1 MKDKNENLNE
11 SEISLGQ
18 ALAYVKVMGGEE
30 IPMGGGLLSDS
41 AQNYIKSLCRFRNDL
56 NNDQSIQGIFAAI
69 PEYTCQSSKSF
80 LTNNF
85 KFFITLLILR
95 SENYSCEKLIK
106 HLNSCYNCF
115 DVFCQVLRD
124 YFHTTNDIIRKTEV

>member
-18 ALAYVKVMGGEE
+18 ALAYVKAMCGEAT
-30 IPMGGGLLSDS
+30 PMGEKLLSDS
-41 AQNYIKSLCRFRNDL
+41 AQNYINSLCSFRNDL
-56 NNDQSIQGIFAAI
+56 NNDQSIQGIFAGI

-80 LTNNF
+80 LTDNF
-85 KFFITLLILR
+85 KFFIVLLILR
-95 SENYSCEKLIK
+95 SENYSCERLIK

-124 YFHTTNDIIRKTEV
+124 YFRTTNDIILKTEV

>member
-1 MKDKNENLNE
+1 MKSKNNHLNK

-18 ALAYVKVMGGEE
+18 ALAYVKAMGAEVTPKGKK
-30 IPMGGGLLSDS
+30 LLSDS
-41 AQNYIKSLCRFRNDL
+41 AQNYINSLCHFRNDL
-56 NNDQSIQGIFAAI
+56 NNDQSLQRIFAGI

-85 KFFITLLILR
+85 KFFIALLLLH

-106 HLNSCYNCF
+106 HLNSCYSCF